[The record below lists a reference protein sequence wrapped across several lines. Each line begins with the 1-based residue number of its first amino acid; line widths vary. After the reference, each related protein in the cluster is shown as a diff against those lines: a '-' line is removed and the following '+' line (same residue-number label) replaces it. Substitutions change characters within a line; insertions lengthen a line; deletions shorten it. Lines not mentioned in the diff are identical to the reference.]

1 MIDRRTFLKLSA
13 GALVLTAAGAL
24 TGCGDTVI
32 EKTSGVAKIGDV
44 TFICPTPFLGGGLGD
59 GIVKQLTYLTQFTI
73 QNNSA
78 ERVVIKPEDITC
90 IFREKD
96 TEETLY
102 FKKNELVA
110 EPGQT
115 AVYNGMTAFYLET
128 KEGVPEK
135 NSPGTYELR
144 VRYNGKTA
152 VFLYGNNGKNVTG
165 SVEQNRI
172 HPAAGH
178 SWKQERPAAFLF
190 CAALPVFYIGAGSM
204 HKVLRT
210 FCTSMVAA
218 GAAKR

>member
-32 EKTSGVAKIGDV
+32 DKTSGVAKIGDV
-44 TFICPTPFLGGGLGD
+44 TFICATPFLGGGLGD
-59 GIVKQLTYLTQFTI
+59 GIVKQLTYWTKFTI

-78 ERVVIKPEDITC
+78 EKVVIKPEDITC
-90 IFREKD
+90 IFREAD
-96 TEETLY
+96 TKETLY

-115 AVYNGMTAFYLET
+115 IDYNGSQEFFLET
-128 KEGVPEK
+128 KEKVSEK
-135 NSPGTYELR
+135 NSTGTYELR

-165 SVEQNRI
+165 RVE
-172 HPAAGH
+172 
-178 SWKQERPAAFLF
+178 
-190 CAALPVFYIGAGSM
+190 
-204 HKVLRT
+204 
-210 FCTSMVAA
+210 
-218 GAAKR
+218 

>member
-44 TFICPTPFLGGGLGD
+44 TFICATPFLGGGLGD
-59 GIVKQLTYLTQFTI
+59 GIVKQLTYWTKFTI

-78 ERVVIKPEDITC
+78 EKVVIKPEDITC
-90 IFREKD
+90 IFREAD
-96 TEETLY
+96 TKETLY

-115 AVYNGMTAFYLET
+115 IDYNGSQEFFLET
-128 KEGVPEK
+128 KEKVSEK

-144 VRYNGKTA
+144 VCYNGKTA

-165 SVEQNRI
+165 RVE
-172 HPAAGH
+172 
-178 SWKQERPAAFLF
+178 
-190 CAALPVFYIGAGSM
+190 
-204 HKVLRT
+204 
-210 FCTSMVAA
+210 
-218 GAAKR
+218 

>member
-1 MIDRRTFLKLSA
+1 MINRRTFLKLSA

-32 EKTSGVAKIGDV
+32 DKTSGVAKIGDV
-44 TFICPTPFLGGGLGD
+44 TFICATPFLGGGLGD
-59 GIVKQLTYLTQFTI
+59 GIVKQLTYWTKFTI

-90 IFREKD
+90 IFREAD
-96 TEETLY
+96 TKETLY

-115 AVYNGMTAFYLET
+115 IDYNGSQEFFLET
-128 KEGVPEK
+128 KEKVSEK
-135 NSPGTYELR
+135 NSTGTYELR

-165 SVEQNRI
+165 RVE
-172 HPAAGH
+172 
-178 SWKQERPAAFLF
+178 
-190 CAALPVFYIGAGSM
+190 
-204 HKVLRT
+204 
-210 FCTSMVAA
+210 
-218 GAAKR
+218 

>member
-44 TFICPTPFLGGGLGD
+44 TFICAMPFPGGGLNNN
-59 GIVKQLTYLTQFTI
+59 IIKQLTYLTQFTI

-102 FKKNELVA
+102 FKRNELIA
-110 EPGQT
+110 APGQT
-115 AVYNGMTAFYLET
+115 VVYNGSQKFYLET
-128 KEGVPEK
+128 KERIPEK

-165 SVEQNRI
+165 SVE
-172 HPAAGH
+172 
-178 SWKQERPAAFLF
+178 
-190 CAALPVFYIGAGSM
+190 
-204 HKVLRT
+204 
-210 FCTSMVAA
+210 
-218 GAAKR
+218 

>member
-32 EKTSGVAKIGDV
+32 DKTSGVAKIGDV
-44 TFICPTPFLGGGLGD
+44 TFICATPFTHGGLGN
-59 GIVKQLTYLTQFTI
+59 GIVKQLTYWTKFTI
-73 QNNSA
+73 QNNSP

-102 FKKNELVA
+102 FKRKELVA
-110 EPGQT
+110 EPGRP
-115 AVYNGMTAFYLET
+115 AVYNGTTEFYLET
-128 KEGVPEK
+128 KERVQEK

-144 VRYNGKTA
+144 VRYNGQTA

-165 SVEQNRI
+165 SVE
-172 HPAAGH
+172 
-178 SWKQERPAAFLF
+178 
-190 CAALPVFYIGAGSM
+190 
-204 HKVLRT
+204 
-210 FCTSMVAA
+210 
-218 GAAKR
+218 